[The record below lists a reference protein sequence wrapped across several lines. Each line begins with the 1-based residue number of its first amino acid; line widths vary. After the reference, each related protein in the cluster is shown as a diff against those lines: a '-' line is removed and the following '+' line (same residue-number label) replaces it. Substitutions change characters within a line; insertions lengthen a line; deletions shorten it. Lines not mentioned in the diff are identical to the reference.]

1 MVMMMMI
8 GDGDN
13 ADDNGDHNDDD
24 NVDDDLISGFP
35 TTVLRKRPDF
45 VLTGAPAP
53 GRPKDKEAS
62 WKWWILSLK
71 CNSDPLCILGR

>member
-1 MVMMMMI
+1 MMMMMMI
-8 GDGDN
+8 DD
-13 ADDNGDHNDDD
+13 DDNDDNNYDDNDDD
-24 NVDDDLISGFP
+24 NDDDDLISGFP

-62 WKWWILSLK
+62 WQ
-71 CNSDPLCILGR
+71 

>member
-1 MVMMMMI
+1 MPI
-8 GDGDN
+8 GIRSVGIPCAHHN
-13 ADDNGDHNDDD
+13 YDDNDDD
-24 NVDDDLISGFP
+24 NDDDDLISGFP

-62 WKWWILSLK
+62 WQ
-71 CNSDPLCILGR
+71 

>member
-1 MVMMMMI
+1 MMMMI

-62 WKWWILSLK
+62 WK
-71 CNSDPLCILGR
+71 

>member
-1 MVMMMMI
+1 MKNFYNYILLTLPISMLLFVSC
-8 GDGDN
+8 DN
-13 ADDNGDHNDDD
+13 D
-24 NVDDDLISGFP
+24 DDDLISGFP

-62 WKWWILSLK
+62 WK
-71 CNSDPLCILGR
+71 